1 MLSSDRTLRAW
12 RRSARNGL
20 LSEARSMQRMAL
32 GYLGILRPLEKLPD
46 PEPTSQVQCLHMEA
60 VSRSNQWCRW
70 LVCRACQLRLSYL
83 PTPQAALQV
92 ERRRT
97 LAASRRCRASRASV
111 SSTTAGPA
119 TANMAGGSPQAPT
132 GDLSEVV
139 AAVNEVARQLESQSA
154 EFRRLNEALAPE
166 GYLSAYSDVDD
177 GHDWEL
183 W

>member
-1 MLSSDRTLRAW
+1 MMLALRSRFKPGCQGHPSCRVPEEDMLSSDRTLRAW
-12 RRSARNGL
+12 RRFARNGL

-70 LVCRACQLRLSYL
+70 LVCRACRMRLSYL

-97 LAASRRCRASRASV
+97 LAASRRCRASRASA
-111 SSTTAGPA
+111 SSTTAGPV
-119 TANMAGGSPQAPT
+119 TANMAE
-132 GDLSEVV
+132 EVH
-139 AAVNEVARQLESQSA
+139 RH
-154 EFRRLNEALAPE
+154 RPE
-166 GYLSAYSDVDD
+166 I
-177 GHDWEL
+177 
-183 W
+183 

>member
-1 MLSSDRTLRAW
+1 MDVEYHPLVLASAVMEETAWFQRALVAEERMDQERMVQERRGQENEIKWISWEQSQSSR
-12 RRSARNGL
+12 
-20 LSEARSMQRMAL
+20 
-32 GYLGILRPLEKLPD
+32 
-46 PEPTSQVQCLHMEA
+46 
-60 VSRSNQWCRW
+60 
-70 LVCRACQLRLSYL
+70 CQLRLSYL

-97 LAASRRCRASRASV
+97 LAASRRCRASRASA
-111 SSTTAGPA
+111 SSTTAGPV

-139 AAVNEVARQLESQSA
+139 AVVNVVARQLESQSA

-177 GHDWEL
+177 EHDWEL

>member
-1 MLSSDRTLRAW
+1 MDVEYHPLLLASAVMEETAWFQWALVAEERMDQERMVQERRGQENEIKWISWEQSQSSR
-12 RRSARNGL
+12 
-20 LSEARSMQRMAL
+20 
-32 GYLGILRPLEKLPD
+32 
-46 PEPTSQVQCLHMEA
+46 
-60 VSRSNQWCRW
+60 
-70 LVCRACQLRLSYL
+70 CQLRLSYL

-111 SSTTAGPA
+111 SSTTAGPV

-139 AAVNEVARQLESQSA
+139 AVVNEVARQLESQSA

-177 GHDWEL
+177 EHDWEL